1 MSEWTEERLSALG
14 YRQYEISNWARPA
27 AGGESRACRHNLVYW
42 RQGEYVG
49 VGPGAHGFVDG
60 VRYAVERSPARY
72 VAALREG
79 GEEARWAAVVSQE
92 AVAPET
98 AAVDAA
104 VLGLRL
110 NAGIDE
116 AALRSRYGDGLG
128 GRRAGPPLGFE
139 QSGLLERSEG
149 SLRLTHRGR
158 RLANEVFV
166 RVVAPEVV

>member
-1 MSEWTEERLSALG
+1 M
-14 YRQYEISNWARPA
+14 
-27 AGGESRACRHNLVYW
+27 
-42 RQGEYVG
+42 
-49 VGPGAHGFVDG
+49 G
-60 VRYAVERSPARY
+60 VRAARY
-72 VAALREG
+72 VAALTGPGSED
-79 GEEARWAAVVSQE
+79 ARWAAVVSRE

-98 AAVDAA
+98 AAVDAT

-110 NAGIDE
+110 NVGIDE
-116 AALRSRYGDGLG
+116 PALRARYGDAWSVVEPGLRSG
-128 GRRAGPPLGFE
+128 E

>member
-1 MSEWTEERLSALG
+1 MRRDHLRRRG
-14 YRQYEISNWARPA
+14 RP
-27 AGGESRACRHNLVYW
+27 GGEGRGSAVGGRGAGRRGTSRRSRA
-42 RQGEYVG
+42 
-49 VGPGAHGFVDG
+49 PGAED
-60 VRYAVERSPARY
+60 
-72 VAALREG
+72 
-79 GEEARWAAVVSQE
+79 ARWAAVVSRE

-98 AAVDAA
+98 AAVDAT

-116 AALRSRYGDGLG
+116 PALRARYGDAWSVVEPGLRWG
-128 GRRAGPPLGFE
+128 E

-166 RVVAPEVV
+166 RVVGPEVV

>member
-1 MSEWTEERLSALG
+1 M
-14 YRQYEISNWARPA
+14 
-27 AGGESRACRHNLVYW
+27 
-42 RQGEYVG
+42 G

-72 VAALREG
+72 VAALSAG
-79 GEEARWAAVVSQE
+79 GADARAAVVSE
-92 AVAPET
+92 ETVDPAT

-116 AALRSRYGDGLG
+116 AALRSRHGAAWTVVEPGLRWG
-128 GRRAGPPLGFE
+128 E
-139 QSGLLERSEG
+139 ESGLLERSDG
-149 SLRLTHRGR
+149 RLRLTRRGR